1 MIIKEKQ
8 LARFTVMYLL
18 IEENKLRIQVYKDSV
33 WSWSQIKEPQAY
45 KFSIEQNAFN
55 AASDKRDYKG

>member
-18 IEENKLRIQVYKDSV
+18 IEENKLHIQVYKDSV
-33 WSWSQIKEPQAY
+33 WSWSQIKKPQAY
-45 KFSIEQNAFN
+45 KFSMLLMQLQINGIIKVN
-55 AASDKRDYKG
+55 G

>member
-1 MIIKEKQ
+1 
-8 LARFTVMYLL
+8 MYLL
-18 IEENKLRIQVYKDSV
+18 IEENKLHIQVYKDSV
-33 WSWSQIKEPQAY
+33 WSWSQIKKPQAY